1 MVQSYKAPS
10 SIPSC
15 TFRTGKATLRPRC
28 AAHAEQQDA
37 SSRRTVLQGTGAALL
52 TLVTPK
58 EAWSASK
65 TQATNVGSYLPKA
78 GDGDFVQFKPSDT
91 QTPVS

>member
-1 MVQSYKAPS
+1 M
-10 SIPSC
+10 
-15 TFRTGKATLRPRC
+15 
-28 AAHAEQQDA
+28 
-37 SSRRTVLQGTGAALL
+37 LQGTGAALL
-52 TLVTPK
+52 TLATPK

-78 GDGDFVQFKPSDT
+78 GNGDFVQFKPSDT